1 MKRFVLTVMVV
12 MTMSMAFADNE
23 KSNSANDMSAYQM
36 NISMHSLGR
45 ALNLS
50 SDQYGFVED
59 AINIFTEDMMCIAAA
74 EGADRLA
81 MVKNAVSKNLSLTR
95 NILTR
100 AQYQKYVMLLN
111 MTLNNRGLNK

>member
-1 MKRFVLTVMVV
+1 MKRLVLTVMVV

-23 KSNSANDMSAYQM
+23 KSNATNNESAYEM
-36 NISMHSLGR
+36 NINMHSLGR

-50 SDQYGFVED
+50 IDQYEFVED
-59 AINIFTEDMMCIAAA
+59 AINVFTDDTMSIAAA
-74 EGADRLA
+74 EGADRLS
-81 MVKNAVSKNLSLTR
+81 MVRNAVTKNLSLTR
-95 NILTR
+95 SILTR